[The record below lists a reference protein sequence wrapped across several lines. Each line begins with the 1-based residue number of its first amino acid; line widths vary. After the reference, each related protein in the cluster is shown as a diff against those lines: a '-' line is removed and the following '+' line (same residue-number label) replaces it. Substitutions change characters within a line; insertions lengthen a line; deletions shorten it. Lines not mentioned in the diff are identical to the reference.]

1 MHKLLCAML
10 RSLLLFLFFIVRVF
24 RYLDLKCI
32 TLSYFYLQNVSISM
46 VLLFIFL
53 EESNVLIRGG
63 KTIKKNEI

>member
-63 KTIKKNEI
+63 KTIKKK